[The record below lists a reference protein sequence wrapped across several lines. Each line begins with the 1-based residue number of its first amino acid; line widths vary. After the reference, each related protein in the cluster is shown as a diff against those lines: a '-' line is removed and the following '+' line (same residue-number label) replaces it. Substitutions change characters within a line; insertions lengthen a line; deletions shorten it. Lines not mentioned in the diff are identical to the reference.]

1 MPSSLG
7 PAEILVILVVALIV
21 LGPNKLPDAARQV
34 GKTIAEVRR
43 WSQGLQDELRSAIDP
58 EQAPSYPEPVPQ
70 PTPVPTLPAET
81 PPPDT
86 PPPDTA
92 ADTPVPAATNGH
104 GPPPATAEP
113 AAEPSVAAE
122 PTQAAAAEPA
132 EPAAPP
138 LDTPPA
144 HPPTPPA
151 GESPQS

>member
-43 WSQGLQDELRSAIDP
+43 WSQGLQDEIRTAIDP
-58 EQAPSYPEPVPQ
+58 ELAPPYPEPVPQ

-81 PPPDT
+81 PPAETPPPET
-86 PPPDTA
+86 PPPDPA
-92 ADTPVPAATNGH
+92 ADTAVPAATNGH
-104 GPPPATAEP
+104 GPPPAAEP
-113 AAEPSVAAE
+113 HDAA
-122 PTQAAAAEPA
+122 PTEPA
-132 EPAAPP
+132 QVAEPP
-138 LDTPPA
+138 LDVPPA
-144 HPPTPPA
+144 PPPAPPAPPA